1 MHIKNNINYLIN
13 KNNISYSE
21 IERKSGV
28 SKSDIS
34 KLIREKRD
42 QRNLTIETVVKLAN
56 YFKVSLDD
64 FVLKDLAKENKNCG
78 KLPQ

>member
-42 QRNLTIETVVKLAN
+42 QRNLTIETVVKLAT
-56 YFKVSLDD
+56 YFNVSLDD
-64 FVLKDLAKENKNCG
+64 FVFKDLSLNDTQE
-78 KLPQ
+78 

>member
-42 QRNLTIETVVKLAN
+42 QRNLTIETVVKLAT
-56 YFKVSLDD
+56 YFNVSLDD
-64 FVLKDLAKENKNCG
+64 FVFKDLATENKNCG